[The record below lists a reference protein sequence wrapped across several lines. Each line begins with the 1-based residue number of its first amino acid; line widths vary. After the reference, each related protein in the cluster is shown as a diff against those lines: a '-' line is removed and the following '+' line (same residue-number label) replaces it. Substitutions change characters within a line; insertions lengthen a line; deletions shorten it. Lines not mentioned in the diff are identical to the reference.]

1 MALPAAGAA
10 WTAWAAWAA
19 EVAAYALTAFSVV
32 SAFVGTKRQQTLAD
46 NSRGYLINTCD
57 SRRKLPLLYGKGRLG
72 INRVFTQETGSDNKY
87 LHIIGNL
94 CEGEI
99 NGIAQVDGV
108 EQVWINDK
116 LWNEFEGK
124 VYYEFF
130 TGSSTQTVC
139 TTLYNAM
146 HGQSSNVQNE
156 WDDPKHY
163 MSYIYVRLKFDM
175 DLFQSLPDITVEL
188 EGCKIYNPVTA
199 VTEYSRNPAWILR
212 DFITRTSVR
221 GGMGI
226 DTGRINEQS
235 FIDAATYCD
244 TKGWYCDYAIYDDAT
259 AQEFLEEILSTFRGA
274 LIYSMTEYVLKYRD
288 MNYESAVMAITE
300 DDIISGS
307 LRVTQPDVFNT
318 PNAIEISYCNSAEKY
333 QTDTFTFS
341 DPDAIVLDKGDYRE
355 KSMSL
360 MAISDES
367 NVQKMAYYH
376 LERLRQNKEADLNG
390 AMRLLALDP
399 IDLITLTHSRYGW
412 EDKYFRVTEATYAP
426 DGDVSVSL
434 IEEDIRFYDDI
445 YNLSDRTWHDT
456 YLVGPGTAVP
466 SVRNVTL
473 TEEQYDYRGRTFT
486 RLKVDFDGPAEEN
499 YAFWEFAE
507 IWVKVGATGT
517 YKFMTRATTDYM
529 LDPVQEYEQYS
540 FKLVSVS
547 IWGTRQADADAF
559 TISTT
564 VTGRT
569 TIPSDVGN
577 FSVVVA
583 GDTITIRANPLPES
597 DIACYE
603 LRLGSTWR
611 GGLYLGANET
621 PNFRFVGVR
630 PGAHTFWLAAQGNNG
645 YYSANPEHSTA
656 TVYYP
661 PGYVDI
667 PSVGSWAWD
676 YDAIGT
682 FENTEHTTHSAQ
694 DALMCSH
701 LSAEIEYI
709 EDEATGEAIET
720 EAGAKIEM
728 QQTAGGLVG
737 TWLSPEYDLGSV
749 MTVRVWGDFLFD
761 FINSSST
768 WDSIFPGSTTWY
780 DRITSTTTW
789 DDLLSN
795 NGFGVIEATIYWGD
809 TSGNLTNSADG
820 FELLAAEFSARYIQV
835 KITLTDPNYE
845 SNMYLYTLNMK
856 AAYWS

>member
-1 MALPAAGAA
+1 MAEEVVLGLAIKTWVA
-10 WTAWAAWAA
+10 
-19 EVAAYALTAFSVV
+19 VAAYTMAAFSVV
-32 SAFVGTKRQQTLAD
+32 NAFVSSKRQQTLAD
-46 NSRGYLINTCD
+46 NSRGYLVNTCD
-57 SRRKLPLLYGKGRLG
+57 SRRKLPLLYGKARLG
-72 INRVFTQETGSDNKY
+72 INRVFTATTGSDNKY

-108 EQVWINDK
+108 DQVWINDK
-116 LWNEFEGK
+116 LWTEFDGK

-130 TGSSTQTVC
+130 NGSATQTVC

-163 MSYIYVRLKFDM
+163 TAYIYIRLTYNM
-175 DLFQSLPDITVEL
+175 DLFQSMPEITVEL

-199 VTEYSRNPAWILR
+199 VTEYSRNPAWVLR
-212 DFITRTSVR
+212 DFITRSSIR
-221 GGMGI
+221 GGMGF
-226 DTGRINEQS
+226 DDSRHNEQS
-235 FIDAATYCD
+235 CIDAAAYCD
-244 TKGWYCDYAIYDDAT
+244 AKGWYCDYAIYDDAT
-259 AQEFLEEILSTFRGA
+259 AQEFAEEILSTFRGS
-274 LIYSMTEYVLKYRD
+274 LLYSMTEYVLKYRD
-288 MNYESAVMAITE
+288 MNYESSVMAITE
-300 DDIISGS
+300 DDIVSGS

-341 DPDAIVLDKGDYRE
+341 DPAAIVADSGDYRE
-355 KSMSL
+355 KSMAL

-367 NVQKMAYYH
+367 NIQKMAYYH
-376 LERLRQNKEADLNG
+376 LERLRQNKEANLNG

-412 EDKYFRVTEATYAP
+412 EDKYFRVTETTYSP
-426 DGDVSVSL
+426 DGDVAVSL
-434 IEEDIRFYDDI
+434 IEEDIRFYDDV

-456 YLVGPGTAVP
+456 YLVGPGTEVP

-473 TEEQYDYRGRTFT
+473 TEKQYDYRGRTFT
-486 RLKVDFDGPAEEN
+486 RLTLTFDGPAEES
-499 YAFWEFAE
+499 YAFWDGAE
-507 IWVKVGATGT
+507 IYQKIGVNGEWE
-517 YKFMTRATTDYM
+517 YKTKATTDYPI
-529 LDPVQEYEQYS
+529 DPVQEGEEYS

-559 TISTT
+559 TISTS
-564 VTGRT
+564 VAGRT
-569 TIPSDVGN
+569 TLPGDPGS

-583 GDTITIRANPLPES
+583 GDTITIRAQPLNES
-597 DIACYE
+597 DIACWE

-630 PGAHTFWLAAQGNNG
+630 PGTHTFWLAAQGNNG
-645 YYSANPEHSTA
+645 YYSEHPVSATA
-656 TVYYP
+656 TVFYP
-661 PGYVDI
+661 PGYADI
-667 PSVGSWAWD
+667 PVVGSWAWD
-676 YDAIGT
+676 FDAIGT
-682 FENTEHTTHSAQ
+682 FDNTEHTTHSAQ

-701 LSAEIEYI
+701 SSAEIEYM
-709 EDEATGEAIET
+709 EDQSSGEVLET
-720 EAGAKIEM
+720 EDGFQLEM

-761 FINSSST
+761 FINSAAT

-780 DRITSTTTW
+780 ERITPTTTW
-789 DDLLSN
+789 DELFSA
-795 NGFGVIEATIYWGD
+795 NGFGIIEATVYWGD

-820 FELLAAEFSARYIQV
+820 FELLAAEFSARYVQV
-835 KITLTDPNYE
+835 QITLTDPNYE
-845 SNMYLYTLNMK
+845 SHMYLFTLNMK